1 MPFLHMTH
9 KDYSEKSDGNMYLSR
24 DGFDP
29 ENVANRE
36 RYFGRIGLTEKKI
49 VAANLIHG
57 THVAIIDTSS
67 PEFLLDTDA
76 LVTKE
81 KNVVLTLTGADCFP
95 VYFEDAAQGIIGLV
109 HCGWR
114 GIIEGIFQ
122 ETIKTIESL
131 GGTLENISVTI
142 GPGIC
147 EKHFEIKENILGSFS
162 EYPEALI
169 REGEGISI
177 DLKAIM
183 KTQLER
189 LGITSAHIIDQDEC
203 THCLTGKYFSYRRD
217 KPEQLETQVAH
228 IVQ

>member
-1 MPFLHMTH
+1 MIQ
-9 KDYSEKSDGNMYLSR
+9 KGYSEKSDGNMYLSGE
-24 DGFDP
+24 GFDP

-81 KNVVLTLTGADCFP
+81 KNIVLTLTGADCFP
-95 VYFEDAAQGIIGLV
+95 VYFEDAAHDIIGLV

-114 GIIEGIFQ
+114 GITGGILR
-122 ETIKTIESL
+122 ETIEIIESL
-131 GGTLENISVTI
+131 GGTLGNISVTI

-147 EKHFEIKENILGSFS
+147 GKHFEIKEDILGNFS

-169 REGEGISI
+169 REGERVFI
-177 DLKAIM
+177 DLRTIM
-183 KTQLER
+183 KIQLER
-189 LGITSAHIIDQDEC
+189 LGIPTENTIDSGEC
-203 THCLTGKYFSYRRD
+203 TQCLTGKYFSYRRD

-228 IVQ
+228 ITQ

>member
-1 MPFLHMTH
+1 MIQ
-9 KDYSEKSDGNMYLSR
+9 KGYSEKSDGNMYLSGE
-24 DGFDP
+24 GFDP

-36 RYFGRIGLTEKKI
+36 RYFKQIELTGKKI
-49 VAANLIHG
+49 VAANLVHG
-57 THVAIIDTSS
+57 THIAIIDTSS

-81 KNVVLTLTGADCFP
+81 HGIILTLTGADCFP
-95 VYFEDAAQGIIGLV
+95 VYFEDAAHDIIGLA

-114 GIIEGIFQ
+114 GITGGILR
-122 ETIKTIESL
+122 ETIETIESL
-131 GGTLENISVTI
+131 GGTLGSLSVTI

-147 EKHFEIKENILGSFS
+147 GKHFEIKEDILGSFS

-177 DLKAIM
+177 DLRAIM
-183 KTQLER
+183 KTQLKQ
-189 LGITSAHIIDQDEC
+189 LGISTENTIDSGEC
-203 THCLTGKYFSYRRD
+203 THCLTEKYFSYRRD

>member
-1 MPFLHMTH
+1 MIQ
-9 KDYSEKSDGNMYLSR
+9 KGYSEKSDGNMYLSGE
-24 DGFDP
+24 GFDP

-36 RYFGRIGLTEKKI
+36 RYFKQIELTGKKI

-57 THVAIIDTSS
+57 THVAIVDASS

-81 KNVVLTLTGADCFP
+81 KDIILTLTGADCFP
-95 VYFEDAAQGIIGLV
+95 VYFEDATQGIIGLA

-114 GIIEGIFQ
+114 GITGGILR
-122 ETIKTIESL
+122 ETIETIESL
-131 GGTLENISVTI
+131 GGTLGNISVTI

-147 EKHFEIKENILGSFS
+147 GKHFEIKEDILGNFS

-177 DLKAIM
+177 DLRTIM
-183 KTQLER
+183 KIQLER